1 MIQRLEDIDEAVAEY
16 LERRRFDN
24 TLECFRSEIRHRT
37 LLRDRLGKSDETLEG
52 TEGGRGRRSLCGDD
66 GRDRDHRTT
75 STGSVALFKAL
86 DDGDMSTFLSA
97 WAVLIPNI
105 LRRGTPSSL
114 AREVR
119 VAEFLACVH
128 CAVLPFRATAL
139 AKAAGP
145 REASVACAKSM
156 SSFRRYLDRTQ
167 DVPRVPDLSG
177 YYALP
182 HVPDPSVHPSFE
194 ALFEDTWSASLKT
207 RIENLMD
214 AVNLWRRSD
223 PLLVRLL
230 LRPVEGAT
238 HAAEIERGPSF
249 PSWDDFSTTGN
260 NFSDAPG
267 VPRSRTLNGSGNG
280 GGPPRMAG
288 ESKLAPSHSNAAVGR
303 PSYDRP
309 YEVVA
314 QEHQSERESSKNKIG
329 SGVGCRQGS
338 DGFVRESPEA
348 PQGVQQ
354 QRQRQPL
361 VRSDSDRAI
370 LGRVDYGAVKRDL
383 RTLAEE
389 VSEGKV
395 DLRRNPGV
403 SSAGGVNEDVATA
416 AINAALL
423 LQTVRWRF
431 SRAPPGKSRRGV
443 LYHIIRNDIFDIRS
457 TETGGKGG
465 GEKCTSTLL
474 GVLLRLGGRP
484 SPPSLP
490 SAESHE
496 AKQQPSHERKHMS
509 ESAQAREKAGNTE
522 DGAKRVSLGTKE
534 ENRRWEEFGGDP
546 GRLVADYTVRLLSA
560 LVSMSKARSYMLGE
574 RCEETIETLAEL
586 LRGENYQETSLA
598 KRVLGVLERLSRRR
612 SAQEAIA
619 SSSFVEWA
627 AKMLESCSSHGARSR
642 DPCPLFVLRVT
653 EILGNISGSVSGRTA
668 ALAASLDLLRS
679 FGNLLEHD
687 DAQVR
692 TSAVRGLKL
701 LLGAREGRERALG
714 MGMDALLQN
723 LGSCEGSDNND
734 SAFEHNIQ
742 SLLDLMDDTLDPDSE
757 EGENGRRQFSE
768 PGAGGGQEDAGD
780 SDFLSE
786 EESEEAPVV
795 SHYVQVTNAPCG
807 EKLLRERYRLS
818 TAEAKEEA
826 IACSSGG
833 AAWGGEEE
841 ELVCGGIRTKPPAWC
856 PRAGESKGA
865 DNDTPRLPTP
875 EAGTA
880 TLIRGE
886 EKVYDRRR
894 PGLPDEMQSRPRIP
908 RTPAGSISV
917 SDPFKI

>member
-1 MIQRLEDIDEAVAEY
+1 
-16 LERRRFDN
+16 
-24 TLECFRSEIRHRT
+24 
-37 LLRDRLGKSDETLEG
+37 
-52 TEGGRGRRSLCGDD
+52 
-66 GRDRDHRTT
+66 
-75 STGSVALFKAL
+75 
-86 DDGDMSTFLSA
+86 MSAFLSA
-97 WAVLIPNI
+97 WVAFIPKI

-156 SSFRRYLDRTQ
+156 SSFRRYLDRAQ

-182 HVPDPSVHPSFE
+182 HLPDPSVHPSFE
-194 ALFEDTWSASLKT
+194 ALFEETWSASLKT

-238 HAAEIERGPSF
+238 HAGLNESGPRF
-249 PSWDDFSTTGN
+249 PSWDDFNTTGN

-280 GGPPRMAG
+280 GCPPRMAG
-288 ESKLAPSHSNAAVGR
+288 ERKLAPSHNNTVVGR
-303 PSYDRP
+303 LSYDRP
-309 YEVVA
+309 CEVVA
-314 QEHQSERESSKNKIG
+314 QEHQSERESSKNKVS
-329 SGVGCRQGS
+329 SGVGCGQGS
-338 DGFVRESPEA
+338 DGSVRGSPEA
-348 PQGVQQ
+348 PGGVQQ

-361 VRSDSDRAI
+361 LRSDSDRAI

-383 RTLAEE
+383 RRLAEE

-403 SSAGGVNEDVATA
+403 SSARGVSEDVATA

-465 GEKCTSTLL
+465 GGRGISTLL
-474 GVLLRLGGRP
+474 GVLLRLGFRP

-496 AKQQPSHERKHMS
+496 AKQEPSHERNHIS
-509 ESAQAREKAGNTE
+509 ESAQAREEAENTE
-522 DGAKRVSLGTKE
+522 GKLLGGQRVSSGTKG
-534 ENRRWEEFGGDP
+534 ENPRWEEFGGDP

-574 RCEETIETLAEL
+574 RREETIETLAEL
-586 LRGENYQETSLA
+586 LSGENYQETSLA
-598 KRVLGVLERLSRRR
+598 KRLLGVLERLSRRR
-612 SAQEAIA
+612 SAQKAIA
-619 SSSFVEWA
+619 SSSFVDWA
-627 AKMLESCSSHGARSR
+627 AKMLESCSFQGAGAR
-642 DPCPLFVLRVT
+642 DPGPLFVLRVT
-653 EILGNISGSVSGRTA
+653 DILGNIFRSVSGRTA
-668 ALAASLDLLRS
+668 ALAASPDLLRS

-701 LLGAREGRERALG
+701 LLGAREARERALG

-723 LGSCEGSDNND
+723 LGSCKGSDNND
-734 SAFEHNIQ
+734 FAFEHNIQ
-742 SLLDLMDDTLDPDSE
+742 SLLDLMGDTLDPDSE
-757 EGENGRRQFSE
+757 EGEKGRRQFSE
-768 PGAGGGQEDAGD
+768 PGAGGGQEDARD
-780 SDFLSE
+780 SDFLSD
-786 EESEEAPVV
+786 EESGEAPIV

-833 AAWGGEEE
+833 ATWGGEEE

-856 PRAGESKGA
+856 PGAGESKGA

-917 SDPFKI
+917 SDPF

>member
-1 MIQRLEDIDEAVAEY
+1 M
-16 LERRRFDN
+16 
-24 TLECFRSEIRHRT
+24 T
-37 LLRDRLGKSDETLEG
+37 
-52 TEGGRGRRSLCGDD
+52 
-66 GRDRDHRTT
+66 
-75 STGSVALFKAL
+75 
-86 DDGDMSTFLSA
+86 
-97 WAVLIPNI
+97 
-105 LRRGTPSSL
+105 
-114 AREVR
+114 
-119 VAEFLACVH
+119 
-128 CAVLPFRATAL
+128 
-139 AKAAGP
+139 
-145 REASVACAKSM
+145 
-156 SSFRRYLDRTQ
+156 
-167 DVPRVPDLSG
+167 
-177 YYALP
+177 
-182 HVPDPSVHPSFE
+182 
-194 ALFEDTWSASLKT
+194 
-207 RIENLMD
+207 
-214 AVNLWRRSD
+214 
-223 PLLVRLL
+223 
-230 LRPVEGAT
+230 
-238 HAAEIERGPSF
+238 
-249 PSWDDFSTTGN
+249 
-260 NFSDAPG
+260 
-267 VPRSRTLNGSGNG
+267 
-280 GGPPRMAG
+280 G
-288 ESKLAPSHSNAAVGR
+288 ESKLAPSRSNAAVGR

-314 QEHQSERESSKNKIG
+314 QEHESERESSKNKIG
-329 SGVGCRQGS
+329 SGVGCGQGG
-338 DGFVRESPEA
+338 DGFVLGSPEA
-348 PQGVQQ
+348 PGGVQQ
-354 QRQRQPL
+354 QRERQPL
-361 VRSDSDRAI
+361 LRSNSDRAI
-370 LGRVDYGAVKRDL
+370 LGRVDYGAVKRHL
-383 RTLAEE
+383 RSLAEE

-395 DLRRNPGV
+395 DLRRNRGV

-443 LYHIIRNDIFDIRS
+443 LYHIIRNDIFDLRS
-457 TETGGKGG
+457 TETGCKGG
-465 GEKCTSTLL
+465 GGRGISTLL
-474 GVLLRLGGRP
+474 GVLLRLGVRS

-496 AKQQPSHERKHMS
+496 AKQQPSHERKHIG
-509 ESAQAREKAGNTE
+509 ESTQAREEAGKNTE
-522 DGAKRVSLGTKE
+522 GKLWARVSLGTKE
-534 ENRRWEEFGGDP
+534 ENPRWEEFGGDP
-546 GRLVADYTVRLLSA
+546 GRLVTDYTVRLLSA

-598 KRVLGVLERLSRRR
+598 KRLLGVLERLSRRR

-619 SSSFVEWA
+619 SSSFVDWA
-627 AKMLESCSSHGARSR
+627 AKMLESCSSQGAGPR
-642 DPCPLFVLRVT
+642 DPCPLFVLRLT
-653 EILGNISGSVSGRTA
+653 EILGNTSGSVSGRAA
-668 ALAASLDLLRS
+668 ALAASPDLLRS

-701 LLGAREGRERALG
+701 LLGAREARERALG

-742 SLLDLMDDTLDPDSE
+742 SLLDLMGDTLDPDAG

-768 PGAGGGQEDAGD
+768 SDAGEGQEDAGD
-780 SDFLSE
+780 SDFLSD
-786 EESEEAPVV
+786 EESGEAPVV

-807 EKLLRERYRLS
+807 ERLLRERYRLS

-833 AAWGGEEE
+833 APWGGEEE
-841 ELVCGGIRTKPPAWC
+841 ELVCGGMRTKPPAWC
-856 PRAGESKGA
+856 PGAGESKGA
-865 DNDTPRLPTP
+865 DKDTPRLPTP

-917 SDPFKI
+917 SDPL

>member
-1 MIQRLEDIDEAVAEY
+1 
-16 LERRRFDN
+16 
-24 TLECFRSEIRHRT
+24 
-37 LLRDRLGKSDETLEG
+37 
-52 TEGGRGRRSLCGDD
+52 
-66 GRDRDHRTT
+66 
-75 STGSVALFKAL
+75 
-86 DDGDMSTFLSA
+86 
-97 WAVLIPNI
+97 
-105 LRRGTPSSL
+105 
-114 AREVR
+114 
-119 VAEFLACVH
+119 
-128 CAVLPFRATAL
+128 
-139 AKAAGP
+139 
-145 REASVACAKSM
+145 
-156 SSFRRYLDRTQ
+156 
-167 DVPRVPDLSG
+167 
-177 YYALP
+177 
-182 HVPDPSVHPSFE
+182 
-194 ALFEDTWSASLKT
+194 
-207 RIENLMD
+207 MD

-238 HAAEIERGPSF
+238 HAAENERRPRI

-260 NFSDAPG
+260 NFSDAPR
-267 VPRSRTLNGSGNG
+267 VPRSRPLDGSGNG
-280 GGPPRMAG
+280 GCPPRMAG
-288 ESKLAPSHSNAAVGR
+288 ESKLAPSHSNAVVGR

-329 SGVGCRQGS
+329 SGVGCGQGS
-338 DGFVRESPEA
+338 DGFVLGSPEA
-348 PQGVQQ
+348 PGGVQQ

-361 VRSDSDRAI
+361 LRSDSDRAI
-370 LGRVDYGAVKRDL
+370 LGRVDYGAVKHDL
-383 RTLAEE
+383 WRLAEE
-389 VSEGKV
+389 VYEGKV

-403 SSAGGVNEDVATA
+403 SSASGVNEDVATA

-457 TETGGKGG
+457 TEAGGKGG
-465 GEKCTSTLL
+465 GGRGVSTLL
-474 GVLLRLGGRP
+474 GVLLRLGVRP

-496 AKQQPSHERKHMS
+496 AKQQPSHEPKHT
-509 ESAQAREKAGNTE
+509 AQAPEEAGNTE
-522 DGAKRVSLGTKE
+522 DGAKRVSSGTKE
-534 ENRRWEEFGGDP
+534 ENPRWEEFGGDP

-574 RCEETIETLAEL
+574 KCEETIEILAEL
-586 LRGENYQETSLA
+586 LSGENYRETSLA
-598 KRVLGVLERLSRRR
+598 KRLLGVLERLSRRR

-619 SSSFVEWA
+619 SSSFVDWA
-627 AKMLESCSSHGARSR
+627 AKMLLSCSSQGPGAR

-653 EILGNISGSVSGRTA
+653 GILGNTSGSVSGRTA
-668 ALAASLDLLRS
+668 ALAASPDLLRS

-701 LLGAREGRERALG
+701 LLGAREGRERALE

-742 SLLDLMDDTLDPDSE
+742 SLLDLMGDTLDPDAE
-757 EGENGRRQFSE
+757 EGEDGRRQLSE
-768 PGAGGGQEDAGD
+768 SGGGGQEDAGD
-780 SDFLSE
+780 SDFLSD
-786 EESEEAPVV
+786 EESGEAPVV

-833 AAWGGEEE
+833 APWGGEEE
-841 ELVCGGIRTKPPAWC
+841 ELVCGGIRTKAPARC
-856 PRAGESKGA
+856 PGAGESKGA
-865 DNDTPRLPTP
+865 NNHTPRLPTP

-917 SDPFKI
+917 SDPL

>member
-1 MIQRLEDIDEAVAEY
+1 MKLS
-16 LERRRFDN
+16 L
-24 TLECFRSEIRHRT
+24 
-37 LLRDRLGKSDETLEG
+37 DRLGKSDETLEG
-52 TEGGRGRRSLCGDD
+52 FEGGRRRSLCGDD
-66 GRDRDHRTT
+66 GRDRGHQTT
-75 STGSVALFKAL
+75 STGSVALFKAF
-86 DDGDMSTFLSA
+86 DDGDMSAFLSA
-97 WAVLIPNI
+97 WAAFIPKT

-119 VAEFLACVH
+119 VVEFLACVH

-145 REASVACAKSM
+145 REASVACAKVMVFLTCKRHHKEPLVRCHRGPRMFSLFCFNAATYCSMFGLDSQSM
-156 SSFRRYLDRTQ
+156 SSFRRYLDRAQ

-194 ALFEDTWSASLKT
+194 ALFEETWAASLKT
-207 RIENLMD
+207 KIENLMD

-238 HAAEIERGPSF
+238 HAADNERGPRF
-249 PSWDDFSTTGN
+249 PSCDDFSTTGST
-260 NFSDAPG
+260 FSDAPG
-267 VPRSRTLNGSGNG
+267 VPKSRTLNDSGNG
-280 GGPPRMAG
+280 GCPPRMAG
-288 ESKLAPSHSNAAVGR
+288 ESKLAPSHSNAVVGR

-309 YEVVA
+309 YEVVG
-314 QEHQSERESSKNKIG
+314 QKHQSERESSKNKIG
-329 SGVGCRQGS
+329 SGVGCGQVSGGS
-338 DGFVRESPEA
+338 VRGSPEA
-348 PQGVQQ
+348 PGGVQQ

-361 VRSDSDRAI
+361 LRSDSDRAI

-383 RTLAEE
+383 RRLAEE

-403 SSAGGVNEDVATA
+403 SSAGSVNKDAATA
-416 AINAALL
+416 AINAALV

-443 LYHIIRNDIFDIRS
+443 LYHIIRNDIFDLRS
-457 TETGGKGG
+457 TEV
-465 GEKCTSTLL
+465 
-474 GVLLRLGGRP
+474 GVKD
-484 SPPSLP
+484 S
-490 SAESHE
+490 
-496 AKQQPSHERKHMS
+496 
-509 ESAQAREKAGNTE
+509 
-522 DGAKRVSLGTKE
+522 AKRVSLGPKE
-534 ENRRWEEFGGDP
+534 ENLRWEEFGGDP

-574 RCEETIETLAEL
+574 VRNEELSYSDLSRGHLSPCAISALLVVFQRAARPREELEIPLPWPRVPAGVGRWYGKRTSQMWPHAVDEKLRGCGPLCEETIETLVEL
-586 LRGENYQETSLA
+586 LSGEKYQKTSLA
-598 KRVLGVLERLSRRR
+598 KRLLGVLERLSRRR

-619 SSSFVEWA
+619 SSSFVDWA
-627 AKMLESCSSHGARSR
+627 AKMLESCSFQGAGTRH
-642 DPCPLFVLRVT
+642 PCPLFVLRVT
-653 EILGNISGSVSGRTA
+653 DILGNVSGRVSGRTA
-668 ALAASLDLLRS
+668 ALAASPDLLRS

-692 TSAVRGLKL
+692 ASAVRGLKL
-701 LLGAREGRERALG
+701 LLGAREARERALE

-723 LGSCEGSDNND
+723 LGSCEGSDNSD

-742 SLLDLMDDTLDPDSE
+742 VKREQVIDTVGGGGILWAV
-757 EGENGRRQFSE
+757 NGIHAE
-768 PGAGGGQEDAGD
+768 VTGGGQEDAGD
-780 SDFLSE
+780 SDFLSD
-786 EESEEAPVV
+786 EESGEAPVV

-833 AAWGGEEE
+833 ATWGGEEE
-841 ELVCGGIRTKPPAWC
+841 ELVCGGIRTKPPAW
-856 PRAGESKGA
+856 
-865 DNDTPRLPTP
+865 
-875 EAGTA
+875 
-880 TLIRGE
+880 
-886 EKVYDRRR
+886 
-894 PGLPDEMQSRPRIP
+894 
-908 RTPAGSISV
+908 
-917 SDPFKI
+917 